1 MSATARLAGA
11 AGLAALV
18 LLTGCAQRRP
28 PLYTWEDFPRQQ
40 YQFLLREGANPQDQ
54 ILALE
59 AQAAKASGSESGLPP
74 GFRAH
79 LGMLYLGAGNAGR
92 ASELWT
98 AEKSVFPESAPYM
111 DRLLAKL
118 NAPAAATQ
126 STTTT
131 KEKPL

>member
-1 MSATARLAGA
+1 MSATIRLAGV

-40 YQFLLREGANPQDQ
+40 YQYLLRDGASSQDQ
-54 ILALE
+54 IAALE

-79 LGMLYLGAGNAGR
+79 LGMLYLGAGNPGR
-92 ASELWT
+92 ASELWN
-98 AEKSVFPESAPYM
+98 AEKSVFPESTPYM
-111 DRLLAKL
+111 DRLLGKL
-118 NAPAAATQ
+118 NAPASAQ
-126 STTTT
+126 TTTT